1 MVLLTKNRS
10 RFSCVPGFI
19 PFRRSTVS
27 VTVRKPQWIQDY
39 IILKLRIST
48 IQHQPVL
55 LEAKFGV
62 IWIQLN
68 QLIRV
73 LTLLGFLCYQTY
85 YLLPDGL

>member
-48 IQHQPVL
+48 NSVPTSSSGDQVWCNMDSIKATNLGVNFIGPPL
-55 LEAKFGV
+55 LSD
-62 IWIQLN
+62 
-68 QLIRV
+68 
-73 LTLLGFLCYQTY
+73 LLFAT
-85 YLLPDGL
+85 